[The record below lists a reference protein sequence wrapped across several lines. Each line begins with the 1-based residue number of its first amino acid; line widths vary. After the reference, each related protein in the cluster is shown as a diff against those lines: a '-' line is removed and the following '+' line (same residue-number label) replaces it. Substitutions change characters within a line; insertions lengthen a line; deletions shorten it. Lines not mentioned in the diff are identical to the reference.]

1 MPALVNGV
9 SYSWVHIT
17 FILYGVPV
25 KGITKITW
33 KKKSDKVNNYGAGP
47 DPVSRGYGRNEY
59 EASIELYREEW
70 QRIIDISPDK
80 DPLSIP
86 PQDVPV
92 VFGGSRVTAKTVVLQ
107 AVELLE
113 DAFEANEGDT
123 SLKISVPLIIAGV
136 KNV

>member
-1 MPALVNGV
+1 MATLVNGV

-25 KGITKITW
+25 KGITKIAW
-33 KKKSDKVNNYGAGP
+33 KKKSDKVNNYGSGP
-47 DPVSRGYGRNEY
+47 EPVSRGVGRSEY

-80 DPLSIP
+80 DPTNIP
-86 PQDVPV
+86 WQDVPV

-107 AVELLE
+107 AVEFLE

-123 SLKISVPLIIAGV
+123 SLKVTLPLIIGGF
-136 KNV
+136 KNI

>member
-1 MPALVNGV
+1 MSALVNGV

>member
-59 EASIELYREEW
+59 EASIEL
-70 QRIIDISPDK
+70 S
-80 DPLSIP
+80 
-86 PQDVPV
+86 
-92 VFGGSRVTAKTVVLQ
+92 
-107 AVELLE
+107 
-113 DAFEANEGDT
+113 
-123 SLKISVPLIIAGV
+123 
-136 KNV
+136 

>member
-123 SLKISVPLIIAGV
+123 SLKIAVPLIIAGV

>member
-9 SYSWVHIT
+9 SYSWVHIN

-123 SLKISVPLIIAGV
+123 SLKISIPLIIAGV

>member
-9 SYSWVHIT
+9 SYSWVHINCR
-17 FILYGVPV
+17 LYGVPV

-123 SLKISVPLIIAGV
+123 SLEISVPLIIAGV

>member
-9 SYSWVHIT
+9 SYSWVHIN

>member
-9 SYSWVHIT
+9 SYSWVHIN

-33 KKKSDKVNNYGAGP
+33 KKKSEKVNNYGAGP

>member
-9 SYSWVHIT
+9 SYSWVHIN

-25 KGITKITW
+25 KGMTKITW

-59 EASIELYREEW
+59 EASIEVYREEW

-123 SLKISVPLIIAGV
+123 SLKITVPLIIAGV

>member
-9 SYSWVHIT
+9 SYSWVHIN

-70 QRIIDISPDK
+70 QRIIDISPNK

>member
-9 SYSWVHIT
+9 SYSWVHIN

-47 DPVSRGYGRNEY
+47 EPVSRGYGRNEY

>member
-1 MPALVNGV
+1 MPALVNVV
-9 SYSWVHIT
+9 SYSWVHIN

>member
-9 SYSWVHIT
+9 SYSWVHIN

-33 KKKSDKVNNYGAGP
+33 KKKSDKMNNYGAGP

>member
-107 AVELLE
+107 AVQL
-113 DAFEANEGDT
+113 
-123 SLKISVPLIIAGV
+123 S
-136 KNV
+136 

>member
-9 SYSWVHIT
+9 SYSWVHIN

-123 SLKISVPLIIAGV
+123 SLKIAVPLIIAGV